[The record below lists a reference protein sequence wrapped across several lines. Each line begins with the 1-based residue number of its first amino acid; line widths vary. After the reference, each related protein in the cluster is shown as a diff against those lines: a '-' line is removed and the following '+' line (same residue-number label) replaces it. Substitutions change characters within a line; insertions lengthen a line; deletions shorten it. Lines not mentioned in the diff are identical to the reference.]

1 MTRAGLLL
9 GTLVLLAACD
19 HGAAPAP
26 VPVPPTLERPVV
38 RIAAPRP
45 GNTNVEIPRTAL
57 VERGG
62 LPGVFVLDDAG
73 HARFRLVRLGKTTGD
88 RLEVISGL
96 NPGEVL
102 VRSDLAKVRDGSPI
116 KTSNSTD
123 SPSPA
128 SREKARGEGGN

>member
-1 MTRAGLLL
+1 MTRAGLLFS
-9 GTLVLLAACD
+9 TLVLLAACD

-38 RIAAPRP
+38 RVAAPRP

-62 LPGVFVLDDAG
+62 LPGVFVLDNAG

-96 NPGEVL
+96 SGGETL
-102 VRSDLAKVRDGSPI
+102 VRGDLAQVRDGSPI
-116 KTSNSTD
+116 KRTN
-123 SPSPA
+123 
-128 SREKARGEGGN
+128 